1 MGFRAHDNLIFAKP
15 KCHFDACKW
24 NAWSSMTGQ
33 CNAVTDR
40 KLTTAGCASLV
51 AALLL
56 VGSAAA
62 QEVPEQPEPPLA
74 RPGIFDV
81 IERWFEDSKA
91 RIDNQVKGTQ
101 QAIEDAAKDAAK
113 AGQAGGAMLG
123 FPGSKVARGRVRCAV
138 APNGAPDCV
147 EAANALCRS
156 KGYGPGKSVEI
167 NTADKCPTWVWLS
180 GQRAPEGTCTTETF
194 VLQATCQ

>member
-1 MGFRAHDNLIFAKP
+1 
-15 KCHFDACKW
+15 
-24 NAWSSMTGQ
+24 MTGH
-33 CNAVTDR
+33 CNAFADR
-40 KLTTAGCASLV
+40 RPTTLTAGRASVLLV
-51 AALLL
+51 MLL
-56 VGSAAA
+56 VGTAVA
-62 QEVPEQPEPPLA
+62 QEASEPAEPPVA

-91 RIDNQVKGTQ
+91 QIDNQVKGTQ
-101 QAIEDAAKDAAK
+101 QAIEGVAKDAAK

-123 FPGSKVARGRVRCAV
+123 LPGSKVARGRVRCAV
-138 APNGAPDCV
+138 APNGAPDCIQ
-147 EAANALCRS
+147 AANTLCRS

>member
-1 MGFRAHDNLIFAKP
+1 
-15 KCHFDACKW
+15 
-24 NAWSSMTGQ
+24 MTGH
-33 CNAVTDR
+33 CSVSADR
-40 KLTTAGCASLV
+40 KLTTAGRASILL
-51 AALLL
+51 ALLL
-56 VGSAAA
+56 VGTAAA
-62 QEVPEQPEPPLA
+62 QEAPEQAEPPPLP

-81 IERWFEDSKA
+81 IERWFEDSRAK
-91 RIDNQVKGTQ
+91 IKDTQ
-101 QAIEDAAKDAAK
+101 QAIEGAAKDAADK
-113 AGQAGGAMLG
+113 AGQASGGMLG
-123 FPGSKVARGRVRCAV
+123 LPGSKVARGRVLCAV

-147 EAANALCRS
+147 AAANSLCRS

>member
-1 MGFRAHDNLIFAKP
+1 MNV
-15 KCHFDACKW
+15 
-24 NAWSSMTGQ
+24 WSSMTGHY
-33 CNAVTDR
+33 NAFADR
-40 KLTTAGCASLV
+40 KLMTAGCASLL
-51 AALLL
+51 AAFLL
-56 VGSAAA
+56 VGTAAG
-62 QEVPEQPEPPLA
+62 QEAPEQPEPPFA

-101 QAIEDAAKDAAK
+101 QAIEGAAKDAAK
-113 AGQAGGAMLG
+113 AGQAGSAMLG

-156 KGYGPGKSVEI
+156 KGYGPGKSLEV

>member
-1 MGFRAHDNLIFAKP
+1 
-15 KCHFDACKW
+15 
-24 NAWSSMTGQ
+24 MTGH
-33 CNAVTDR
+33 CNAIADG
-40 KLTTAGCASLV
+40 KLTTAGCASLL

-56 VGSAAA
+56 VGTAAA
-62 QEVPEQPEPPLA
+62 QEAPQQAEPPFA

-101 QAIEDAAKDAAK
+101 QAIEDAAK